1 MSKFTAI
8 LGAAV
13 LAISVSG
20 TMTTSAQADE
30 AKLIKKGSKVFKKC
44 KACHVATEEKN
55 KVGPHLVNI
64 VGRKFGAVEGYAYSD
79 ATKAKAAEGL
89 VWDEANLAAFLEKPR
104 KFLKGTKMAF
114 GGLRKEKDRNAIIA
128 YFKSVATK
136 KEEAPKEEAK

>member
-1 MSKFTAI
+1 MSKFTAL
-8 LGAAV
+8 LGAAI

-20 TMTTSAQADE
+20 TMTTSVQADE

-44 KACHVATEEKN
+44 KACHVPDEAKN
-55 KVGPHLVNI
+55 KVGPHLVGI
-64 VGRKFGAVEGYAYSD
+64 IGRKAGTAEGYAYSD
-79 ATKAKAAEGL
+79 AAKAKAAEGL

-128 YFKSVATK
+128 YFKSLAPA

>member
-8 LGAAV
+8 LGAAI

-20 TMTTSAQADE
+20 TISTTAHADE

-44 KACHVATEEKN
+44 KACHVVDEAKN
-55 KVGPHLVNI
+55 KAGPHLLNI
-64 VGRKFGAVEGYAYSD
+64 VGRKAGAAEGYSYS
-79 ATKAKAAEGL
+79 KAMEAKVAEGL

-128 YFKSVATK
+128 YFKSLAPA

>member
-8 LGAAV
+8 LGAAI

-20 TMTTSAQADE
+20 TISTTAHADE

-44 KACHVATEEKN
+44 KACHVPDEAKN
-55 KVGPHLVNI
+55 KVGPHLLNI
-64 VGRKFGAVEGYAYSD
+64 IGRKFGAAEGYSYSD
-79 ATKAKAAEGL
+79 ALKAKAGEGL

-128 YFKSVATK
+128 YFKSLAPA

>member
-8 LGAAV
+8 FGAAI

-20 TMTTSAQADE
+20 TISTAHADE
-30 AKLIKKGSKVFKKC
+30 AKQIKKGSKVFKKC
-44 KACHVATEEKN
+44 KACHVPDEAKN
-55 KVGPHLVNI
+55 KVGPHLLNI
-64 VGRKFGAVEGYAYSD
+64 VGRKFGAAEGYAYSD
-79 ATKAKAAEGL
+79 ALKAKAGEGL

-128 YFKSVATK
+128 YFKSLASA

>member
-1 MSKFTAI
+1 MSKFTAL
-8 LGAAV
+8 LGAAI

-20 TMTTSAQADE
+20 TMTTSVQADE

-44 KACHVATEEKN
+44 KACHVPDEAKN
-55 KVGPHLVNI
+55 KVGPHLVGI
-64 VGRKFGAVEGYAYSD
+64 VGRKAGTAEGYAYSD
-79 ATKAKAAEGL
+79 AVKAKAAEGL

-128 YFKSVATK
+128 YFKSL
-136 KEEAPKEEAK
+136 APAKEEAK

>member
-8 LGAAV
+8 LGAAI

-20 TMTTSAQADE
+20 TISTTAHADE

-44 KACHVATEEKN
+44 KACHVVDEAKN
-55 KVGPHLVNI
+55 KAGPHLLNI
-64 VGRKFGAVEGYAYSD
+64 VGRKAGAAEGYSYSD
-79 ATKAKAAEGL
+79 AVKAKAAEGL

-128 YFKSVATK
+128 YFKSLASA

>member
-8 LGAAV
+8 LGAAI

-20 TMTTSAQADE
+20 TISTTAHADE

-44 KACHVATEEKN
+44 KACHVVDEAKN
-55 KVGPHLVNI
+55 KAGPHLLNI
-64 VGRKFGAVEGYAYSD
+64 VGRKAGAAEGYSYSK
-79 ATKAKAAEGL
+79 ALEAKAAEGL

-128 YFKSVATK
+128 YFKSLAPA

>member
-8 LGAAV
+8 LGAAI

-20 TMTTSAQADE
+20 TISTTAHADE

-44 KACHVATEEKN
+44 KACHVVDEAKN
-55 KVGPHLVNI
+55 KAGPHLLNI
-64 VGRKFGAVEGYAYSD
+64 VGRKAGAAEGYSYSK
-79 ATKAKAAEGL
+79 ALEAKAAEGL
-89 VWDEANLAAFLEKPR
+89 VWDEANLAAFLEKPK

-128 YFKSVATK
+128 YFKSLAPA

>member
-64 VGRKFGAVEGYAYSD
+64 VGRKIAAVEGYAYSD
-79 ATKAKAAEGL
+79 ASKAKAAEGL

-114 GGLRKEKDRNAIIA
+114 GGLRKEDRNAIIA